1 MQWKRVENFAF
12 RRPPGF
18 LIPSETPSERREP
31 LGTTTRT
38 ETIHSSN
45 AMSGKKARAR
55 KQKRERR
62 IANTASTAN
71 AGEAIP
77 GLLNDIVVT
86 HVLRSEYFDARRSRT
101 APSGEPRDAR
111 RGGGNGASV

>member
-1 MQWKRVENFAF
+1 MFSSATL
-12 RRPPGF
+12 GA
-18 LIPSETPSERREP
+18 ET
-31 LGTTTRT
+31 
-38 ETIHSSN
+38 
-45 AMSGKKARAR
+45 RAR
-55 KQKRERR
+55 KRKRERR
-62 IANTASTAN
+62 RDANG
-71 AGEAIP
+71 GEAIS